1 MKLTRDIC
9 RLLGLGGDGPGEE
22 EMEVQ
27 DGAEQTDRRKDQ
39 SSSQLKP
46 MLNCLDAVSLMA
58 ARCWASWDS
67 IQKAML
73 NSEEGLEDEERTRR
87 RAERR
92 RAKRKRQKER
102 KKLEREERMEDASEQ
117 EEEVAGAVS
126 DSDSEEEL
134 KEEEEEKEEKEE
146 WTPVRP
152 RNKFN
157 PESVPALVTTENK
170 SNRQLPHRTSEEN
183 MNEAEAHHTFLGPR
197 KEDQDLYFKEPEWDV
212 SSAFVAKAASH
223 IKLKAPKNRATQ
235 ISRENKENETRSSQ
249 VENKMKRRGES
260 LTVQG
265 IQMFEQGQYS
275 QAVDMFTKAI
285 DCDPEDHRFYGNRS
299 YCYWCLEQYG
309 PALTDAQRS
318 IQLAPDWPKGY
329 FRKGCALMGL
339 KRYSEAEKA
348 IEQVLKLDPHCKEAC
363 SKLNTCRVLQL
374 MVLGF
379 EEEQSKLL
387 LEKFTTVQAVLT
399 SPEAKTL
406 KHTSELDR
414 SGSCRSLWV
423 GNITLEVTEKDLW
436 DLFKMF
442 GEIESIRVLHERFC
456 AFVNFKNAN
465 MAATALENLQGVEL
479 GSSKL
484 VMRYP
489 DRWVQRTLPTIQRTN
504 TSLSSTAAGT
514 QQSSAAGPRR
524 CVPID
529 GDKCFYWRTTGCFYG
544 DKCRFKHIPDQQGRD
559 KKL

>member
-170 SNRQLPHRTSEEN
+170 SNRQLPHRTSEE
-183 MNEAEAHHTFLGPR
+183 
-197 KEDQDLYFKEPEWDV
+197 EPEWDV

>member
-1 MKLTRDIC
+1 MKFTRDIC

-27 DGAEQTDRRKDQ
+27 DGASALTDRRKDQ
-39 SSSQLKP
+39 GSSQ
-46 MLNCLDAVSLMA
+46 
-58 ARCWASWDS
+58 
-67 IQKAML
+67 AML
-73 NSEEGLEDEERTRR
+73 NSEDGLDDEEKTRR

-117 EEEVAGAVS
+117 EEEVARAAS
-126 DSDSEEEL
+126 ESDSEEEL
-134 KEEEEEKEEKEE
+134 KEEEE
-146 WTPVRP
+146 WTAVRP
-152 RNKFN
+152 RNKCQ
-157 PESVPALVTTENK
+157 PESVPALVTDHK
-170 SNRQLPHRTSEEN
+170 SNHHLPHRTSEELRMKLN
-183 MNEAEAHHTFLGPR
+183 EAHHTFLGPR

-212 SSAFVAKAASH
+212 SSAFVAKVASH
-223 IKLKAPKNRATQ
+223 IKLKTLKSRTTQ
-235 ISRENKENETRSSQ
+235 FSRENKENEARGSQ
-249 VENKMKRRGES
+249 MENTEEMRRRGES

-265 IQMFEQGQYS
+265 IQMFGQGQYS
-275 QAVDMFTKAI
+275 RAVDMFTEAI
-285 DCDPEDHRFYGNRS
+285 YCDPKDHRFYGNRS
-299 YCYWCLEQYG
+299 YCYWCLEQYYS
-309 PALTDAQRS
+309 ALTDAQRS

-348 IEQVLKLDPHCKEAC
+348 IEQVLKLDQNCKEAS
-363 SKLNTCRVLQL
+363 SKLFTCRVLQL
-374 MVLGF
+374 KELGY
-379 EEEQSKLL
+379 EEEQSKMLL
-387 LEKFTTVQAVLT
+387 DKFTTVQAVIT

-406 KHTSELDR
+406 KHTPLQDQ

-423 GNITLEVTEKDLW
+423 GNITVEVTEKDLL

-465 MAATALENLQGVEL
+465 MAARALEKLQGVEL

-489 DRWVQRTLPTIQRTN
+489 DRWIQRSLPPIQRTN
-504 TSLSSTAAGT
+504 SSLSSNATGT
-514 QQSSAAGPRR
+514 QQSTAAAGMFSRR

-529 GDKCFYWRTTGCFYG
+529 GDVCFYWQTSGCFYG

-559 KKL
+559 KKP

>member
-1 MKLTRDIC
+1 MKFTRDIC

-27 DGAEQTDRRKDQ
+27 DEAPSPTDRRKDQ
-39 SSSQLKP
+39 SPSQ
-46 MLNCLDAVSLMA
+46 
-58 ARCWASWDS
+58 
-67 IQKAML
+67 AML
-73 NSEEGLEDEERTRR
+73 NSEEGLDDEERARR

-117 EEEVAGAVS
+117 DEGVS
-126 DSDSEEEL
+126 GVLSESDSEEEL
-134 KEEEEEKEEKEE
+134 KENEE
-146 WTPVRP
+146 WIAVRP
-152 RNKFN
+152 RNKCN
-157 PESVPALVTTENK
+157 PESLPALVTEYE
-170 SNRQLPHRTSEEN
+170 SNHQLSHRTSEE
-183 MNEAEAHHTFLGPR
+183 
-197 KEDQDLYFKEPEWDV
+197 EPEWDV

-223 IKLKAPKNRATQ
+223 IKLKTLKNRATQ
-235 ISRENKENETRSSQ
+235 VSRENKENETRSSQ
-249 VENKMKRRGES
+249 VESTEEMKRRGES

-265 IQMFEQGQYS
+265 IQMFGQGQYS
-275 QAVDMFTKAI
+275 QAVDMFTEAI
-285 DCDPEDHRFYGNRS
+285 YCDPNDHRFYGNRS
-299 YCYWCLEQYG
+299 YCYWCLEQYSS
-309 PALTDAQRS
+309 ALRDAQRS

-348 IEQVLKLDPHCKEAC
+348 IEQVLKLDQHCKEAS
-363 SKLNTCRVLQL
+363 SKLFTCRVLQL
-374 MVLGF
+374 MELGF

-387 LEKFTTVQAVLT
+387 LEKFTTVQAVVT

-406 KHTSELDR
+406 KHTSPQDQ

-442 GEIESIRVLHERFC
+442 GEIESIKVLHERFC

-465 MAATALENLQGVEL
+465 MAAKALEKLQGVEL
-479 GSSKL
+479 GSNKL

-489 DRWVQRTLPTIQRTN
+489 DRWIQRTAPPMQRTN
-504 TSLSSTAAGT
+504 TNLSNNTAGT
-514 QQSSAAGPRR
+514 QQSLAVIGSRR

-529 GDKCFYWRTTGCFYG
+529 GDVCFYWQTTGCFYG

-559 KKL
+559 KKP